1 MKNTNPKKVTKN
13 NGKQILKKIEI
24 MKDTCKQKKNKSRD
38 INKSMSSYWL
48 LSKPEATTD
57 KF

>member
-1 MKNTNPKKVTKN
+1 MFQNNWIMKNTNPKKVTKN

-38 INKSMSSYWL
+38 INKSMS
-48 LSKPEATTD
+48 
-57 KF
+57 